1 MNKSFV
7 LRWQSQVKKG
17 TLTFIVLNIL
27 DKKGELYGYELIE
40 NVKDKTS
47 IIIAEG
53 TLYPLM
59 NRLKKEKLV
68 TSKWVEQES
77 GIPRKY
83 YSLTTTGQNTLLEM
97 KDFWKM
103 LEKSINTISK

>member
-1 MNKSFV
+1 MSIALLCILLYISKMNKSFV

-53 TLYPLM
+53 TLYPL
-59 NRLKKEKLV
+59 L
-68 TSKWVEQES
+68 
-77 GIPRKY
+77 
-83 YSLTTTGQNTLLEM
+83 M
-97 KDFWKM
+97 K
-103 LEKSINTISK
+103 INKNL